1 MCMKPH
7 CEDSCCCL
15 RHNLEQD
22 IFYVLMISEQI
33 LGASCMMKAFHPMR
47 SVTADFAIYLCLL
60 PQNPEQQKAKSMVED
75 HN

>member
-1 MCMKPH
+1 
-7 CEDSCCCL
+7 
-15 RHNLEQD
+15 
-22 IFYVLMISEQI
+22 MISEQI
-33 LGASCMMKAFHPMR
+33 LGESCMMKAFHPMR